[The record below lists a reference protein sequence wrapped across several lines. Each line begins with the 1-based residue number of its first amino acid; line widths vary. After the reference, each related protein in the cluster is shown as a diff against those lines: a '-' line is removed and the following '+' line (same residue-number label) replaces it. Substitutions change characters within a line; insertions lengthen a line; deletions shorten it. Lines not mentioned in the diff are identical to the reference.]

1 MNILKAYKLSFFV
14 GLALSSGVALAQP
27 KTTTDQPISSSAD
40 YPGTKSSWVPSK
52 TPDGA
57 YDHVRHDKNMPIPW
71 PYLREADILWKK
83 RVWREIDTRE
93 KQNLG
98 FRYQGDENTGGGMF
112 IEILVDG
119 IKRGYIT
126 AYSALDGDRFTTELS
141 KEQLMEQLTP
151 KPDTLTFD
159 DPVTGQPVTKII
171 KKDFKPEDITKFRI
185 KEDWMFDR
193 NEGKMIVRIVGIAP
207 VKDVYGENGDYR
219 GQQAM
224 FWLYYPDIRNTLA
237 KYEVFNPNNEIDR
250 YTWDEFFENRMFS
263 SRIYKVSNSMDQQF
277 SDIFGQD
284 ARAKMEA
291 LYEGQQAAT
300 EIFNKEHDMWVY

>member
-14 GLALSSGVALAQP
+14 TLALGSGVAFAQP
-27 KTTTDQPISSSAD
+27 KSTTDQPLAPAD
-40 YPGTKSSWVPSK
+40 NGAVTQRWSPSK

-57 YDHVRHDKNMPIPW
+57 YDHVRHDRNVPIPW

-93 KQNLG
+93 KPNIG

-112 IEILVDG
+112 IEILIDA
-119 IKRGYIT
+119 IKRGNIT
-126 AYSALDGDRFTTELS
+126 AYSALDGDRFTTELT
-141 KEQLMEQLTP
+141 KQQLMEQLTP
-151 KPDTLTFD
+151 KPDTMYFD
-159 DPVTGQPVTKII
+159 DPVTGGQVMKII
-171 KKDFKPEDITKFRI
+171 QKDFRPELITKFRI
-185 KEDWMFDR
+185 KEDWIFDR

-224 FWLYYPDIRNTLA
+224 FWLYYPEIRNTLA
-237 KYEVFNPNNEIDR
+237 KYEVFNPNNDIDR

-263 SRIYKVSNSMDQQF
+263 SRIYKVSNSLDAAFQ
-277 SDIFGQD
+277 DIYGQD
-284 ARAKMEA
+284 ARAKMES
-291 LYEGQQAAT
+291 LYESQQAAND
-300 EIFNKEHDMWVY
+300 IFNKEHDMWVY